1 MESAVEKQH
10 CVELIAL
17 ERSGHT
23 AVVEGNTLHVWGG
36 YMSTAEREV
45 FLPSEEIWLYDLE
58 RGVWEMCQMSGEVP
72 PPMSGTCS
80 CFLNG
85 HMYIFGGYDDTGQT
99 NQLYRVNFLDRD
111 YIWKK
116 VKAERGSPPS
126 PRDKLCCWVFNNR
139 VTYFGGYGHKTLDD
153 ITDDKSFIVDTASL
167 EQNVG
172 WGWNNEVHVFETTLA
187 SWREP
192 QTSGRAPAPRAA
204 HAGATLGHKGYVY
217 GGRVLGTTPS
227 DIHCLDLESWI
238 WSEIV
243 PTSTVPGGRSWHSLT
258 AVSDNTL
265 FLFGGLNVDCK
276 PMSDGWVLDVDT
288 KTWRELDHPNNNK
301 PRLWHTAS
309 QAKDSDVV
317 VFGGSCDYVL
327 LGGTY
332 ENLTGHSNDAL
343 VFQTQPYPLF
353 RICVDCIAKNLNNCK
368 MLQIQLPYLPRK
380 LLEAVQRRTSRN
392 I

>member
-1 MESAVEKQH
+1 MDSTVEKH
-10 CVELIAL
+10 CVELIVL

-23 AVVEGNTLHVWGG
+23 AVLEGNTLHVWGG
-36 YMSTAEREV
+36 YMSTAESED
-45 FLPSEEIWLYDLE
+45 FLPSDEIWLYDLE
-58 RGVWEMCQMSGEVP
+58 RGVWEMCQMSGEIP

-80 CFLNG
+80 CFLIG

-99 NQLYRVNFLDRD
+99 NQLYRVNLLDGD
-111 YIWKK
+111 YRWKN
-116 VKAERGSPPS
+116 VKAESGSPPS

-153 ITDDKSFIVDTASL
+153 IMDDKSFIVDTASL

-172 WGWNNEVHVFETTLA
+172 WGWNNEVHVFDTTLA

-192 QTSGRAPAPRAA
+192 QSSE
-204 HAGATLGHKGYVY
+204 
-217 GGRVLGTTPS
+217 TTPS
-227 DIHCLDLESWI
+227 DIHCLDLESWT

-276 PMSDGWVLDVDT
+276 PMSDRWVLDVDT
-288 KTWRELDHPNNNK
+288 KTWREFDHPNNNR

-317 VFGGSCDYVL
+317 VFGGSGDYVL
-327 LGGTY
+327 LVGTY
-332 ENLTGHSNDAL
+332 GNLTGHSNDAL

-353 RICVDCIAKNLNNCK
+353 RICVDCIAKNVNNFK
-368 MLQIQLPYLPRK
+368 MLQNQLPSLPRK

>member
-1 MESAVEKQH
+1 
-10 CVELIAL
+10 
-17 ERSGHT
+17 
-23 AVVEGNTLHVWGG
+23 
-36 YMSTAEREV
+36 
-45 FLPSEEIWLYDLE
+45 
-58 RGVWEMCQMSGEVP
+58 MSGEVP

-99 NQLYRVNFLDRD
+99 NQLYHVNFLDGD
-111 YIWKK
+111 YSWKK
-116 VKAERGSPPS
+116 VKAESGSPPS

-153 ITDDKSFIVDTASL
+153 IMDDKSFIVDTASL

-192 QTSGRAPAPRAA
+192 QSSGRAPAPRAA

-217 GGRVLGTTPS
+217 GGRVLS
-227 DIHCLDLESWI
+227 ANIHCARGK
-238 WSEIV
+238 V
-243 PTSTVPGGRSWHSLT
+243 VAQPH
-258 AVSDNTL
+258 
-265 FLFGGLNVDCK
+265 C
-276 PMSDGWVLDVDT
+276 SDGWVLDVDT

-332 ENLTGHSNDAL
+332 ENLT
-343 VFQTQPYPLF
+343 
-353 RICVDCIAKNLNNCK
+353 
-368 MLQIQLPYLPRK
+368 
-380 LLEAVQRRTSRN
+380 
-392 I
+392 

>member
-1 MESAVEKQH
+1 MEIFVHFFLSFSLCFHLLRTFLETMDSAVEKH

-23 AVVEGNTLHVWGG
+23 AVVEGNALHVWGG
-36 YMSTAEREV
+36 YMSTAGSEV
-45 FLPSEEIWLYDLE
+45 FLPSDEIWLYDLQ
-58 RGVWEMCQMSGEVP
+58 RGVWEMCQMSGEIP

-85 HMYIFGGYDDTGQT
+85 HMYIFGGYDDMGQT
-99 NQLYRVNFLDRD
+99 NQLYRVNLLDGD
-111 YIWKK
+111 YSWKK
-116 VKAERGSPPS
+116 VKAESGSPPS

-153 ITDDKSFIVDTASL
+153 IMDDKSFIVDTASL

-172 WGWNNEVHVFETTLA
+172 WGWNNEVHIFDTTLA

-192 QTSGRAPAPRAA
+192 QSSE
-204 HAGATLGHKGYVY
+204 
-217 GGRVLGTTPS
+217 TTPS
-227 DIHCLDLESWI
+227 DIHCLDLESWT

-243 PTSTVPGGRSWHSLT
+243 STSTVPGGRSWHSLT

-276 PMSDGWVLDVDT
+276 PMSDRWVLDVDT
-288 KTWRELDHPNNNK
+288 KTWREFDHPNNNK

-309 QAKDSDVV
+309 QAKDSDVI

-327 LGGTY
+327 LVGTY

-353 RICVDCIAKNLNNCK
+353 RICVDCIAKNVNNCK
-368 MLQIQLPYLPRK
+368 MLQNQLPYLPQK